1 MSAPAAATPYFDQHH
16 FDSLANP
23 IEKTVYV
30 ATMQSAALD
39 RKHVLVNEL
48 KQCTASMQNATAA
61 RARLAKTKRK
71 TKQPTPP
78 TNCRNAPLSA
88 VSKQAIQHADTLGQL
103 FAAIDLVQKEHP
115 AAYAAGDRARGARLH
130 GPRQQVAAGF

>member
-1 MSAPAAATPYFDQHH
+1 
-16 FDSLANP
+16 
-23 IEKTVYV
+23 
-30 ATMQSAALD
+30 MQSAALD

-61 RARLAKTKRK
+61 RARLAKTKQK
-71 TKQPTPP
+71 TTKQPTPP
-78 TNCRNAPLSA
+78 TNFRNAPLSA

-115 AAYAAGDRARGARLH
+115 AAYSFAGDRARGARLL